1 MLMDRY
7 PSGLERSWFKGC
19 QAFTDGIFGK
29 LGYAVDVQLFHKV
42 AAVCLNSFG
51 AYMQLLSKKVSLLI
65 NKVRNT
71 PGGIRTCDLRI
82 RNPLTKNNNSI
93 KSKDL
98 QSQASGAYK
107 PAYKENPKTAKN
119 LAENLPAD
127 LAEIVA
133 VWSKL
138 PEHIKRTIQV
148 LVRSV

>member
-7 PSGLERSWFKGC
+7 LSGLERSWFKGC
-19 QAFTDGIFGK
+19 QAFTGSMFGK

-82 RNPLTKNNNSI
+82 RNPL
-93 KSKDL
+93 L
-98 QSQASGAYK
+98 C
-107 PAYKENPKTAKN
+107 PAELRALTNIC
-119 LAENLPAD
+119 PA
-127 LAEIVA
+127 
-133 VWSKL
+133 
-138 PEHIKRTIQV
+138 
-148 LVRSV
+148 RST